1 MHARW
6 REHVYA
12 AAEQIFQVLAQADEV
27 EQRPILFH
35 VNQEIQVAVR
45 ARFPARPG
53 PEDPDVP
60 SPVFLRDAQDVGS
73 PPLKICHNAQ
83 SGNRLTYD
91 GAEV

>member
-1 MHARW
+1 MNARR

-35 VNQEIQVAVR
+35 VHEEIQVAVR
-45 ARFPARPG
+45 TRFPAGLG

-60 SPVFLRDAQDVGS
+60 SAVSRGDAQDVRS
-73 PPLKICHNAQ
+73 APLKIGHDAQ
-83 SGNRLTYD
+83 PRNK
-91 GAEV
+91 